1 MKVQDVMTDGVIPVG
16 AEETVDVA
24 ARSLTHYNIGA
35 LPVCDSRGRLC
46 GMVTDRDLVTRCL
59 ASGRKPEQTCVREI
73 MTRQVIS
80 VTPQTSL
87 QEAAQLMGNHQI
99 RRLPV
104 VDAGKLRGMVS
115 LGDLARRQEAVAAN
129 TLANVSS
136 NMK

>member
-59 ASGRKPEQTCVREI
+59 ASGMKPEQTCVREI

-87 QEAAQLMGNHQI
+87 EEAAQLMGNHQI

-104 VDAGKLRGMVS
+104 VDAGKLRG
-115 LGDLARRQEAVAAN
+115 
-129 TLANVSS
+129 TTPTF
-136 NMK
+136 

>member
-59 ASGRKPEQTCVREI
+59 ASGMKPEQTCVREI

-87 QEAAQLMGNHQI
+87 EEAAQLMVNMILLCKKLMWEDSGRSLLLLQEVCLTLHSRQI
-99 RRLPV
+99 RIWKER
-104 VDAGKLRGMVS
+104 S
-115 LGDLARRQEAVAAN
+115 
-129 TLANVSS
+129 
-136 NMK
+136 